1 MAEPGS
7 DLVRSL
13 LADGIAATSRM
24 TGIEVASALAR
35 RCREG
40 SFPEAERDRALAA
53 LDRDQRC
60 LHLVEVTAEVTAQAH
75 RLLTRH
81 PLRAADALQ
90 LASCLEF
97 QDRLGLD
104 VTFVAWDGRLLAAA
118 RREGLTTK
126 GK

>member
-7 DLVRSL
+7 DLVQSL
-13 LADGIAATSRM
+13 LANGAAVTSRM
-24 TGIEVASALAR
+24 TRIEVASALAR

-40 SFPEAERDRALAA
+40 SFPETEHYRALAA
-53 LDRDQRC
+53 LEGDQRC
-60 LHLVEVTAEVTAQAH
+60 LYLVEVTAEVTAQAH

-97 QDRLGLD
+97 QDRLGVG